1 MEKQQRQRTGRR
13 KHSTSRQNKGKEKKW
28 GEGGGR
34 KHTEP
39 NQPWQAEEQERKAE
53 QATKQNQPAAR
64 QLNQDSKRKEQTHS
78 EDWARERE
86 GVGREEGE
94 ERGGKEKD
102 GKEKS
107 ETLETHP

>member
-1 MEKQQRQRTGRR
+1 MEKQQRQRTGRG
-13 KHSTSRQNKGKEKKW
+13 KHSTSRQNKGKERKW
-28 GEGGGR
+28 GEGGGE
-34 KHTEP
+34 KAHGT
-39 NQPWQAEEQERKAE
+39 QPWQAEEQERKAE

-78 EDWARERE
+78 EDGARERE

>member
-1 MEKQQRQRTGRR
+1 
-13 KHSTSRQNKGKEKKW
+13 
-28 GEGGGR
+28 
-34 KHTEP
+34 
-39 NQPWQAEEQERKAE
+39 
-53 QATKQNQPAAR
+53 
-64 QLNQDSKRKEQTHS
+64 LNQDSKRKEQTHS
-78 EDWARERE
+78 EDGARERE